1 MTRIA
6 KKLNVLVKHSNK
18 TKRLFED
25 DPNMLTV
32 NLTSTDTY
40 DLIPTYDEE

>member
-1 MTRIA
+1 MRMQ

-25 DPNMLTV
+25 FPNMLTV

-40 DLIPTYDEE
+40 DLIPKYDDE

>member
-32 NLTSTDTY
+32 NLTSTDKY
-40 DLIPTYDEE
+40 DVIPKYDEE